1 MYTYRVVAAHAS
13 SLARTPAAPNSSYG
27 FTSRADSSTPISE
40 PYHICASICAVF
52 LNLLDRTTSIDL
64 SCLAIRTM
72 RRPPE
77 AVEVGKHERRS
88 RASPAIVAGEGSML
102 GPWLVSFTALGY
114 LGLLFWIAFFGD
126 RAASQLRNRGK
137 EPVVFCATLAVEL

>member
-1 MYTYRVVAAHAS
+1 MYTYRVVAAHAR
-13 SLARTPAAPNSSYG
+13 SLARTPTAPNSSYG

-88 RASPAIVAGEGSML
+88 RASPAIVAVEESML
-102 GPWLVSFTALGY
+102 GPWLVSFTAPRY
-114 LGLLFWIAFFGD
+114 LGLLFLISFLG
-126 RAASQLRNRGK
+126 RRRGVQSRYGAN
-137 EPVVFCATLAVEL
+137 PPRIYPPSPS